1 MTGTRDGELA
11 IPGVQLA
18 DLAGG
23 SLLALTSLLAAVIQR
38 EHTGQGQLVDISMF
52 HGALSLATMVLA
64 GVETG
69 LEKPEAGKM
78 MLNGRYPCYGLYKT
92 KDDRYMSL
100 GALEFKFWANFCTAV
115 ARADLVGGQFGSG
128 ETTAEVAKIFA
139 ERTQAEWIDIFKDH
153 DACCEPVLSLGEAL
167 ASELVLAKNMVD
179 VFQDGRR
186 FLGSP
191 LIPYRRNASR
201 EQPSP
206 ATGPG
211 YETDPGRVR
220 VDRRG
225 IGRVGL

>member
-1 MTGTRDGELA
+1 
-11 IPGVQLA
+11 
-18 DLAGG
+18 
-23 SLLALTSLLAAVIQR
+23 
-38 EHTGQGQLVDISMF
+38 MF

-191 LIPYRRNASR
+191 LIPYGEIPPES
-201 EQPSP
+201 SP
-206 ATGPG
+206 APQLGQDTKRILGG
-211 YETDPGRVR
+211 LGLTEEELAGLASK
-220 VDRRG
+220 G
-225 IGRVGL
+225 IT